1 MESCYWTPSFHVKHF
16 AIFQFLTFCKSVKQ
30 TSALC
35 PKTKSV
41 KQTTAFVSYDKS
53 QWKEPNSF
61 CVLWQKPMN
70 QTQQLCVLSR
80 ASDPEPVQQPTALSY
95 NRASATPQQLCVLR
109 SAALQPRVLSKQI
122 DNVTFKAFHSK
133 LCSIQVEETTCPYC
147 NYRKWNILT
156 SSFIVIAL
164 IDNYFFLV

>member
-1 MESCYWTPSFHVKHF
+1 MK
-16 AIFQFLTFCKSVKQ
+16 
-30 TSALC
+30 
-35 PKTKSV
+35 
-41 KQTTAFVSYDKS
+41 
-53 QWKEPNSF
+53 
-61 CVLWQKPMN
+61 

-133 LCSIQVEETTCPYC
+133 LCSIQVEETTRPYC
-147 NYRKWNILT
+147 NYRK
-156 SSFIVIAL
+156 
-164 IDNYFFLV
+164 